1 MYASECML
9 QLPKADAEAALRH
22 CHGDGDLA
30 LLYAAHCHSQGG
42 AAAVAQRTPAA
53 AGTPTSSQH
62 FARVAAEQARKE
74 ADLQE
79 AQLVL
84 ARVTANNST
93 IQ

>member
-1 MYASECML
+1 ML

-22 CHGDGDLA
+22 CHGDGDAA
-30 LLYAAHCHSQGG
+30 LLYAVHCHSHGG
-42 AAAVAQRTPAA
+42 AAAVAQRGLAA
-53 AGTPTSSQH
+53 ASTSSQD
-62 FARVAAEQARKE
+62 FAQVAAEQARKE

-84 ARVTANNST
+84 ARLTANNST